1 MSSRK
6 IFVPNLLQEKQR
18 DSSEV
23 WPGCTGIKLHPD
35 ATVHSEGVLGLIA
48 LDPETAGEVIFRS
61 AQIGQAMAGAVAR
74 RACVFASGAEVIS
87 GKIEDTNSPYLVCAL
102 TEAGF
107 EAEFGGIID
116 DSVRFAVSAL
126 EAALMRGFGLIITTG
141 GVGAESK
148 DQSVEAVLKLDPH
161 AITPWI
167 LKFTPDGKRHHKEG
181 CTHSSWQG
189 WNMQD
194 SLSSRSSRRSA
205 SAAAALIEGLRVGLD
220 DAALAESIASAIR
233 KRWLDH
239 MGNGGSLNG

>member
-1 MSSRK
+1 MDVQPGFIAFDVLKKNIRAESVAGK
-6 IFVPNLLQEKQR
+6 AEGLLR
-18 DSSEV
+18 SLARV
-23 WPGCTGIKLHPD
+23 HGIKLHPD

-126 EAALMRGFGLIITTG
+126 EAVLMRGFGLIITTG

-167 LKFTPDGKRHHKEG
+167 LKFTPDGKRHHKEAVRIAVG
-181 CTHSSWQG
+181 
-189 WNMQD
+189 
-194 SLSSRSSRRSA
+194 
-205 SAAAALIEGLRVGLD
+205 RVGICRIVCLPGPH
-220 DAALAESIASAIR
+220 AKCFSAPR
-233 KRWLDH
+233 PLSRVS
-239 MGNGGSLNG
+239 GSVWTMRLWRNP